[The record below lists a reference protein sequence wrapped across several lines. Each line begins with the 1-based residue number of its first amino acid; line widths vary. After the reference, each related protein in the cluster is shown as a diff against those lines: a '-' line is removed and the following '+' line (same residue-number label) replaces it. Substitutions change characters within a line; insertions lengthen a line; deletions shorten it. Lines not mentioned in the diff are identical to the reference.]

1 MEKGLFFYLEE
12 HILHP
17 RGAKNIDIKTR
28 RSLHDMPQDEGKTYV
43 VLTQTGVVYGDS
55 K

>member
-17 RGAKNIDIKTR
+17 REAKNIYIKTR
-28 RSLHDMPQDEGKTYV
+28 RWVHDLPQDGGRKYV
-43 VLTQTGVVYGDS
+43 VLTQTGVVCGDS

>member
-12 HILHP
+12 HILHS
-17 RGAKNIDIKTR
+17 RGTKNIDIKTR
-28 RSLHDMPQDEGKTYV
+28 RSLLDVRQEGGRTYV
-43 VLTQTGVVYGDS
+43 MLTQTGVVCENS